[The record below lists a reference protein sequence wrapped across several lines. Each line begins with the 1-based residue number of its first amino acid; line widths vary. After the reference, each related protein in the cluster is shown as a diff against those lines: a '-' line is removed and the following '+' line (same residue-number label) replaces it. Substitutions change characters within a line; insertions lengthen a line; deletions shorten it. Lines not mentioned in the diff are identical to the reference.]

1 MQDFYKL
8 FWLFMIGAFLGD
20 ITETIY
26 CRITSGIWMSR
37 SSVVWGP
44 FSIVWGLGLVI
55 AAIVLYPF
63 RRKSNW
69 KIFLV
74 GVIFGGLFEYLC
86 SLFTEQVFGK
96 VFWDYSDIPF
106 NINGRVNLLY
116 CVFWG
121 VAAVIW
127 TSDLLPYITILI
139 NKIPFIIGKTFNRLI
154 LIFMSI
160 NILVS
165 GMALVRSNERTKGV
179 EATFLWQ
186 KIMDKRFH
194 DMRLAKIYPNMIH
207 LG

>member
-1 MQDFYKL
+1 
-8 FWLFMIGAFLGD
+8 MIGSFLGD

-86 SLFTEQVFGK
+86 SLFTEHVFGK

-121 VAAVIW
+121 IAAVIW
-127 TSDLLPYITILI
+127 INSLLPFIEIFISKIVIVLGTTI
-139 NKIPFIIGKTFNRLI
+139 NRLI
-154 LIFMSI
+154 MLFMFLNIFI
-160 NILVS
+160 S
-165 GMALVRSNERTKGV
+165 GMALIRSTERNRGV
-179 EATFLWQ
+179 EATLLWQ

-194 DMRLAKIYPNMIH
+194 DFRLSKIYPNMIH